1 MNIIYYIIYIYIYLF
16 LQFHFQKTGKQ
27 SGKKNKMK
35 IQHPVTP
42 VSTASSVHRKKWQL
56 YSYRNQVEGQRLPS
70 GQKAE
75 GCSWEAKK
83 VEEKN

>member
-1 MNIIYYIIYIYIYLF
+1 
-16 LQFHFQKTGKQ
+16 
-27 SGKKNKMK
+27 MK

>member
-1 MNIIYYIIYIYIYLF
+1 
-16 LQFHFQKTGKQ
+16 
-27 SGKKNKMK
+27 MK

-42 VSTASSVHRKKWQL
+42 VSTASSFHRKKWQL